1 MNISMVVF
9 ILALNLIFSAPIYCK
24 FKACAELDDMFFD
37 ELR

>member
-1 MNISMVVF
+1 MNISMVVL

-24 FKACAELDDMFFD
+24 FKPCAELDDIFFD